1 MFMTLTVLAA
11 LISIMF
17 VTSVASTISARR
29 DESEQVKAYA
39 RKYRAF

>member
-1 MFMTLTVLAA
+1 MFLTLTVLAA

-17 VTSVASTISARR
+17 VTSVVSTISALR
-29 DESEQVKAYA
+29 DETEEVKAYA